1 MIEQSTVRSAT
12 TTRNIPE
19 DRSMK
24 VLEYAVSLIAILA
37 AALLAF
43 ASH

>member
-1 MIEQSTVRSAT
+1 MIEQTTVNSAT
-12 TTRNIPE
+12 QSNDLRE

-24 VLEYAVSLIAILA
+24 VLEYAVSLVAILSA
-37 AALLAF
+37 VLLAF